1 MFTIFLLNFFF
12 KYSDN
17 FLDGWL
23 LKQQGIFLLENK
35 NDGQDFLNFFNT
47 NFSFF
52 DQQHVLD
59 IQLYTLGLEVEGARC

>member
-1 MFTIFLLNFFF
+1 MFIIFLLNFFF

-35 NDGQDFLNFFNT
+35 NDGQDFL
-47 NFSFF
+47 S
-52 DQQHVLD
+52 
-59 IQLYTLGLEVEGARC
+59 